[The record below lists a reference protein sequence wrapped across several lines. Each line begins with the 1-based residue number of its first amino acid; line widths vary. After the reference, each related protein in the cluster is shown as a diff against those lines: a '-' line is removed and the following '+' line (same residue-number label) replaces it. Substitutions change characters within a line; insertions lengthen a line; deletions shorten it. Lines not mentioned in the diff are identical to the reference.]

1 MSKTKEPQTWQGQVP
16 PKITVAQ
23 WVKFLHDRTIF
34 TPETMAMVYFVY
46 HQKNRQSS
54 ASVIADVLNFT
65 SQQQVT
71 GLNRSAARK
80 IYEFLKKE
88 PPLSSER
95 EGFRYWNLLFDGI
108 PDQSVDDQGKF
119 IWKLR
124 PNLVRAIKIKLE
136 GSK

>member
-1 MSKTKEPQTWQGQVP
+1 MTKKREPQTWQGQVP
-16 PKITVAQ
+16 LRITVAQ
-23 WVKFLHDRTIF
+23 WVKFLNDPKIF

-54 ASVIADVLNFT
+54 ASIISETLNFT

-71 GLNRSAARK
+71 GLNRSAAKK
-80 IYEFLKKE
+80 IYKYFKKE

-95 EGFRYWNLLFDGI
+95 EGYRHWNLLFDGV

-119 IWKLR
+119 VWKLR
-124 PNLVRAIKIKLE
+124 PNLVRAVKIKLE
-136 GSK
+136 GRK

>member
-1 MSKTKEPQTWQGQVP
+1 MSKKKVPQTWQGQVP
-16 PKITVAQ
+16 LKITVAQ
-23 WVKFLHDRTIF
+23 WLKFLNDDIIF

-54 ASVIADVLNFT
+54 ASIIAEVFNFT

-80 IYEFLKKE
+80 IYKYFKKD

-136 GSK
+136 GNK